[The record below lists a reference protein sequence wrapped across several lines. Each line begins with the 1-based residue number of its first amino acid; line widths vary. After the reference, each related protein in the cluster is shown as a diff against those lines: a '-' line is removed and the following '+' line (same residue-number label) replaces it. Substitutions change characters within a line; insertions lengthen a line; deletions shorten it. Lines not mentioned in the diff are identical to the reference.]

1 MRWAKQIRR
10 NRFHVA
16 DFDGEFVTLALD
28 DPEYEM
34 DMPAGDYIRMFGR
47 DHLKQGYY
55 GTVVLKE
62 RADGRIV
69 LRGWPDKRKWTAEE
83 IAEAE
88 RKAELL
94 AEALNIEWI

>member
-10 NRFHVA
+10 SRFHVA
-16 DFDGEFVTLALD
+16 DFDGEVVTLVLD

-34 DMPAGDYIRMFGR
+34 AMPAGDYIRMFGR

-55 GTVVLKE
+55 GTVALKE

-69 LRGWPDKRKWTAEE
+69 LRGWPYKRKWTAEE

-88 RKAELL
+88 RKAKLL
-94 AEALNIEWI
+94 AEALNIEKS